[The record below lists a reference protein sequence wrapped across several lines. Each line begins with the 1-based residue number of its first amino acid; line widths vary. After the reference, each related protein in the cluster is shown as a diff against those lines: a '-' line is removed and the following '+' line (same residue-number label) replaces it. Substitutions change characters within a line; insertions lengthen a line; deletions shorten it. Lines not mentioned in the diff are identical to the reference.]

1 MYGHI
6 KNLCNASRRSYVL
19 RVVSVSFLC
28 TTLLRRL
35 IVAYF
40 SGDTVLQ
47 AAKQLHGTAGHML
60 KLWFVL
66 KRMGLD
72 AGSAPILIDTSN
84 STSALTDLFACG
96 SPEGNF
102 FVPFGHSPR
111 FKEMKHDAARSI
123 IQTNVRRWAS
133 SDSVVG
139 CDPTSFLGIEE
150 TSNNQLRVKCSN
162 NYPLG
167 LGFGGDGF
175 AIGENKT
182 VEIPWLAWVVWY
194 CRQRD
199 LGPEFDAVSTAESI
213 VLSELNISS
222 AEKQLIF
229 VSQPLECET
238 QPTAISDES
247 LWEICKSVLDVD
259 QHSGTIEV
267 RPSDFAS
274 YSRKV
279 RAMVPNLGQPVWLR
293 PDSEKDF
300 RDAIDRGEVA
310 ILLYGPPRT
319 GKTRTI
325 DSYIARS
332 DSSRATIQL
341 HDGWSYDQLV
351 QGILPTGNGGW
362 EWTSGPL
369 LNALRAGKKF
379 IVLEEANRTSLVQ
392 ALGEIF
398 SLLERQYRGK
408 GNSITLRSG
417 EEIWVEDDVVF
428 VLTANNLDKS
438 TEDLDD
444 ALLGR
449 LCAIECPPDSRALTE
464 MLIERGLDD
473 DRVQSIVD
481 VFVAI
486 QEIYPL
492 GHGYFASVNS
502 NSSGKDIREIYKT
515 RIRPVIFNFL
525 GPAAAVSLNSIDV
538 TVGVKT
544 DW

>member
-1 MYGHI
+1 MYYA
-6 KNLCNASRRSYVL
+6 CNAP
-19 RVVSVSFLC
+19 
-28 TTLLRRL
+28 TM
-35 IVAYF
+35 AYF
-40 SGDTVLQ
+40 SADTVRQ
-47 AAKQLHGTAGHML
+47 ATKQLHATAGHML

-72 AGSAPILIDTSN
+72 IGSEPIQIDTSN

-96 SPEGNF
+96 SPDGNF

-123 IQTNVRRWAS
+123 IQTNIRRWAS

-139 CDPTSFLGIEE
+139 CDPTSFLSIEE
-150 TSNNQLRVKCSN
+150 TSSSQLQVKCSN

-175 AIGENKT
+175 AVGDNKT

-199 LGPEFDAVSTAESI
+199 LGLEFDAVSSAENI

-222 AEKQLIF
+222 AERQLIF
-229 VSQPLECET
+229 VSQSLECEM

-247 LWEICKSVLDVD
+247 LWEFCKSALNADE
-259 QHSGTIEV
+259 HSGTVEV
-267 RPSDFAS
+267 RPTDFAT

-293 PDSEKDF
+293 PETQKDF
-300 RDAIDRGEVA
+300 DSAIDRGEVA

-325 DSYIARS
+325 DSYLSRS

-351 QGILPTGNGGW
+351 QGILPTGDGGW

-369 LNALRAGKKF
+369 LSALRAGKKF

-408 GNSITLRSG
+408 ENSIALRSG
-417 EEIWVEDDVVF
+417 EEIWIDPDVVF

-449 LCAIECPPDSRALTE
+449 LCAIECPPDSRALAE
-464 MLIERGLDD
+464 MLIEGGLNDEKT
-473 DRVQSIVD
+473 QSIVD

-492 GHGYFASVNS
+492 GHGYFASVDS
-502 NSSGKDIREIYKT
+502 NSTGKDIREIYKT

-538 TVGVKT
+538 LVDVKT

>member
-1 MYGHI
+1 M
-6 KNLCNASRRSYVL
+6 
-19 RVVSVSFLC
+19 
-28 TTLLRRL
+28 
-35 IVAYF
+35 AYF
-40 SGDTVLQ
+40 SGDTVRQ
-47 AAKQLHGTAGHML
+47 AAMQLHGTAGHML

-66 KRMGLD
+66 KKMGLD
-72 AGSAPILIDTSN
+72 SGSEPIQIDTSN
-84 STSALTDLFACG
+84 STSALTTLFACG
-96 SPEGNF
+96 SPDGNF

-123 IQTNVRRWAS
+123 IQTNIRRWAS

-150 TSNNQLRVKCSN
+150 TSSNQLQVKCSN

-199 LGPEFDAVSTAESI
+199 LGPELDAVSTAENI

-222 AEKQLIF
+222 AERQLIF
-229 VSQPLECET
+229 VSQLLECET

-300 RDAIDRGEVA
+300 SDAIDRGEVA

-325 DSYIARS
+325 DSHVSRS

-351 QGILPTGNGGW
+351 QGILPTGDGGW

-408 GNSITLRSG
+408 ENSITLRSG

-464 MLIERGLDD
+464 MLIESGLAD
-473 DRVQSIVD
+473 DRAQSIVD

-502 NSSGKDIREIYKT
+502 NSRGKDIREIYKT

-525 GPAAAVSLNSIDV
+525 GPAAAASLNSIDV
-538 TVGVKT
+538 MVDVKT